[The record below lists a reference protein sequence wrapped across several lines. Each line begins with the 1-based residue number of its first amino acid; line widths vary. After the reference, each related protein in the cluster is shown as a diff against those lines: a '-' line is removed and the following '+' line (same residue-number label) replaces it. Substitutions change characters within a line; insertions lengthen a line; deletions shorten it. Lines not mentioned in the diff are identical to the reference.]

1 MKKNPEK
8 NTYMVN
14 THDKRLLLHQFQSAS
29 RSSSSM
35 TDELNSEKPLR
46 SPAGPPEPN
55 SKHLLFFVAFSPAS
69 SCLSEGSVLMLP
81 VCIVVAFASVVVF
94 FLVCVLVFSW
104 SSESVFAGTL
114 CVLLFVA
121 GTVLSPV
128 FSSDEPVK
136 ENLESLAR
144 VELANFTFVWSALG
158 GDCGCLLVLP
168 LFSPGERLLSLDSS
182 CCWCSVSSDVPFWT
196 VLTSFKTWEET
207 SLVLLLVPSRGFLLA
222 LLPSA
227 GWRELDRFPL
237 SACFSGIWG
246 AVGFT
251 PSCTAT
257 LALAFATD
265 WSWVILSLGWNVKF
279 GSLLRKSSPLSAL
292 MSGGLVAVFFSFWG
306 FLPCFGCTV
315 ENISSKSSPVSPK
328 TRSSLSRRDAF
339 ISFNR
344 LALSCLEPFSTTAS
358 TTDGSSSFSHTEP
371 LWCMERLLLGNTA
384 VPPSVV
390 VAFCVEVM
398 TGRCEWQSRFQ
409 SGWIRSGTSPGWGL
423 NQWSPHHYCDY
434 DQWDACWCG
443 HYVVRSL

>member
-1 MKKNPEK
+1 M
-8 NTYMVN
+8 
-14 THDKRLLLHQFQSAS
+14 
-29 RSSSSM
+29 
-35 TDELNSEKPLR
+35 
-46 SPAGPPEPN
+46 GPPEPN

-94 FLVCVLVFSW
+94 FLVFVLVFSW
-104 SSESVFAGTL
+104 SSESVFSVTL
-114 CVLLFVA
+114 FVLPFVA

-128 FSSDEPVK
+128 FSSDESVN

-144 VELANFTFVWSALG
+144 VELATFTFVWSVLG

-168 LFSPGERLLSLDSS
+168 LFSPGERLSSLDSS
-182 CCWCSVSSDVPFWT
+182 CCWCSVSSDVPFWA
-196 VLTSFKTWEET
+196 VLTSSKTWEET

-227 GWRELDRFPL
+227 GRCELDRFPL

-251 PSCTAT
+251 PSCTAP
-257 LALAFATD
+257 LALAFTTD
-265 WSWVILSLGWNVKF
+265 GSAWVILSLGWNVKF
-279 GSLLRKSSPLSAL
+279 VSLLRKSSPLSAL
-292 MSGGLVAVFFSFWG
+292 MSGGLMAVFFLFEG
-306 FLPCFGCTV
+306 FFPVLGV
-315 ENISSKSSPVSPK
+315 LWENISSKSSPVSPK
-328 TRSSLSRRDAF
+328 TRSSLGRRDAF

-358 TTDGSSSFSHTEP
+358 NMDGSSSFSHTEP
-371 LWCMERLLLGNTA
+371 LWRMERLLLGNTA

-398 TGRCEWQSRFQ
+398 TGEVWTTEAVPVGVDKEWNQSRLG
-409 SGWIRSGTSPGWGL
+409 SESVDTSPLLWFWPAG
-423 NQWSPHHYCDY
+423 
-434 DQWDACWCG
+434 
-443 HYVVRSL
+443 RSLVWSLCGSVSLGESGLLFFSLKRSTKDLLRRNLRSLKGSD